1 MNRFLL
7 VTLIA
12 TTAWGAERP
21 TAPWPPP
28 QTIRAIIDTD
38 IATEIDDQYAMAA
51 ALGFPDRIKLEGFV
65 GAHFG
70 DQGGASAIGR
80 SVDELHNMLRLARMT
95 GKFPVKAGAHPFQY
109 RNLIPSSEGVDFIVE
124 KARASTPEDPL
135 WLIALGPATNAA
147 AALLKDPTIAGKM
160 VVMWHG
166 RTQWPLRAW
175 NFNAYN
181 DILAARLLFELPCRL
196 ILFDTGTFLRIPMEE
211 TERRYSKL
219 GPVGNYLHERR
230 KISKGFMVPT
240 KGFFD
245 LGDIVAV
252 LDPSA
257 VQWERVIAPG
267 VDQGLNYNFAR
278 KNGEIVRIYHVDTKR
293 SFDVLEEALKRLPQ

>member
-1 MNRFLL
+1 MKRSLL
-7 VTLIA
+7 FPLVALLA
-12 TTAWGAERP
+12 FGADRP
-21 TAPWPPP
+21 LAPWPPP
-28 QTIRAIIDTD
+28 NTIRAIIDTD

-51 ALGFPDRIKLEGFV
+51 ALGFPDRIKIEGFV

-70 DQGGASAIGR
+70 DQGGQGAIVR
-80 SVDELHNMLRLARMT
+80 SVAELHNMLRLAGMT
-95 GKFPVKAGAHPFQY
+95 GKFPVKAGADPFQY
-109 RNLIPSSEGVDFIVE
+109 RNQVPTSEGVDFIVE
-124 KARASTPEDPL
+124 KARASTAQDPL

-147 AALLKDPTIAGKM
+147 AALLKDPSIAGKM
-160 VVMWHG
+160 VVLWHG

-211 TERRYSKL
+211 TERRYLPL
-219 GPVGNYLHERR
+219 GPVGRYLHERR

-252 LDPSA
+252 LNPAA
-257 VQWERVIAPG
+257 VQWEKVMAPA
-267 VDQGLNYNFAR
+267 VDQGLNYNFA
-278 KNGEIVRIYHVDTKR
+278 KKSGEIIRIHHVDTKM
-293 SFDVLEEALKRLPQ
+293 SFDLLEQALKRLSQ